1 MGNLLPINNLGLIHN
16 NVENF
21 KNFMVEGWF
30 DWLKKKKTSD
40 SWPGGVDRSNEPTV
54 RAAKTPAAKTPV
66 VDQSNIK
73 TSIRANPNYALHG
86 FGAEE
91 PRKKINQNVDKNQV
105 TIYIKQLENM
115 SRNLTNLYDF
125 MVNKDNVMGNEI
137 PQSQE
142 TFSKHVVSGVDG
154 INRALAM
161 LRPLLHDEELD

>member
-1 MGNLLPINNLGLIHN
+1 M
-16 NVENF
+16 ENF

-30 DWLKKKKTSD
+30 DWLKKKPKPKPSD
-40 SWPGGVDRSNEPTV
+40 SWPGGIDRSNEPTV
-54 RAAKTPAAKTPV
+54 RAGKTP

-73 TSIRANPNYALHG
+73 TSIGQNPNYAFHG
-86 FGAEE
+86 FGQEE
-91 PRKKINQNVDKNQV
+91 PRRKINQDVDKNQV

-115 SRNLTNLYDF
+115 SRNLTNLHDF
-125 MVNKDNVMGNEI
+125 MVNQDNVMGNEM